1 MPLHPNVRRCTH
13 IQITGHR
20 CGSPALKQEYFCYF
34 HTRMIKGVQTRVDS
48 QIHPMALIEN
58 AEAIQAAIMHTIDA
72 VLKGT
77 IDNKRA
83 NIVLK
88 ALYIAVRNSR
98 NVYFRL
104 REDDMVREVP
114 NYAQQYLTEHPE
126 LNPPEPNP
134 HLPNNARVPNA
145 HVAPDTPVR
154 AAERS
159 SAGSSQELSLENQAR
174 ENASLETESL
184 NPPPTSTDP
193 TQPQLAAPK
202 KNNHQKESHPERAH
216 KRDSKDPHAAS
227 SANPASGNSSNRQER
242 GHHKAQGQQGS
253 QRQEHRQH
261 EEKKENYEPEDHQ
274 EESHPERTCHVARVE
289 DPTAPT
295 LTCRSSPPK
304 IVAQGAS
311 PLIDRPDHIALPRD

>member
-48 QIHPMALIEN
+48 QIHPIALIEN

-72 VLKGT
+72 VLKGN
-77 IDNKRA
+77 IENKRA

-98 NVYFRL
+98 NVYFHL
-104 REDDMVREVP
+104 RQDEMVRAVP

-126 LNPPEPNP
+126 LNPPESRGDSRLGCP
-134 HLPNNARVPNA
+134 
-145 HVAPDTPVR
+145 
-154 AAERS
+154 AEPR